1 MDTLTRKEKTER
13 LVVARTKRALE
24 RQLMRGGCPRREAE
38 RIVSRMSQRERLKR
52 LSLWQ
57 VAKIAFLRSV

>member
-1 MDTLTRKEKTER
+1 MDNLTHTEQSER

-57 VAKIAFLRSV
+57 VMKISFLRGA